1 MSTATTLFALAA
13 AAIIGWWAWLGAAV
27 QMPASPFSRGEKVHC
42 ISYAP
47 FRGDQSPFG
56 PDIPID
62 PEQIA
67 ADLAQLKDI
76 TGCVRTYSID
86 HGLDRIAEIAKRNGM
101 RVLQGLWLSSFPEL
115 NRKQIDATVRL
126 AKQFPDTIAAIIV
139 GNEVLL
145 RGEMSPRD
153 LARSIREVKSQVSM
167 PVTYADVWEFW
178 LRYREIAAEVDF
190 ITIHILPYWEDFP
203 IAATSA
209 ARHVDAIRARV
220 AAAFPE
226 KEIFVGEFGWPSA
239 GRMREAAL
247 PSPINQARAMHEVL
261 MLARSS
267 NYRINLIEAYDQ
279 PWKRQLEGTVGGH
292 WGLFDAYRRNA
303 KFSWGGNVSNHPY
316 WEWQAASGAGLAAAI
331 FAAAFVSL
339 RRGGGTNRPTFWLR
353 IAVIAVV
360 SGSLIGWSIENVA
373 QESLGAGGWLRS
385 LGWAS
390 AALFLPILCA
400 AALGSGAAVPA
411 FAQVM
416 NLRPGPGCGAVALG
430 IGILLTILVLLAL
443 PAALALVFDPRYR
456 DFPFAP
462 LVGAAVPLLFLARWT
477 SRPKAPAAELTIAA
491 TIGISA
497 VYIVLNEGFANWQ
510 ACWFCLGLLILAFI
524 LLRAPCAPG

>member
-1 MSTATTLFALAA
+1 
-13 AAIIGWWAWLGAAV
+13 
-27 QMPASPFSRGEKVHC
+27 
-42 ISYAP
+42 
-47 FRGDQSPFG
+47 
-56 PDIPID
+56 
-62 PEQIA
+62 
-67 ADLAQLKDI
+67 
-76 TGCVRTYSID
+76 
-86 HGLDRIAEIAKRNGM
+86 
-101 RVLQGLWLSSFPEL
+101 
-115 NRKQIDATVRL
+115 
-126 AKQFPDTIAAIIV
+126 
-139 GNEVLL
+139 
-145 RGEMSPRD
+145 
-153 LARSIREVKSQVSM
+153 
-167 PVTYADVWEFW
+167 
-178 LRYREIAAEVDF
+178 
-190 ITIHILPYWEDFP
+190 
-203 IAATSA
+203 
-209 ARHVDAIRARV
+209 
-220 AAAFPE
+220 
-226 KEIFVGEFGWPSA
+226 
-239 GRMREAAL
+239 MREA
-247 PSPINQARAMHEVL
+247 R
-261 MLARSS
+261 

-360 SGSLIGWSIENVA
+360 SGSLIGWSVENGV
-373 QESLGAGGWLRS
+373 QESFGAGGWLRS
-385 LGWAS
+385 FGWAS
-390 AALFLPILCA
+390 VALFLPICSA
-400 AALGSGAAVPA
+400 AALGSGAVLPA

-416 NLRPGPGCGAVALG
+416 NLRPGPCCRAVALG
-430 IGILLTILVLLAL
+430 IGILLTILVLLAV

-477 SRPKAPAAELTIAA
+477 SRPKAPTAELTIAA

>member
-1 MSTATTLFALAA
+1 
-13 AAIIGWWAWLGAAV
+13 
-27 QMPASPFSRGEKVHC
+27 
-42 ISYAP
+42 
-47 FRGDQSPFG
+47 
-56 PDIPID
+56 
-62 PEQIA
+62 
-67 ADLAQLKDI
+67 
-76 TGCVRTYSID
+76 
-86 HGLDRIAEIAKRNGM
+86 
-101 RVLQGLWLSSFPEL
+101 
-115 NRKQIDATVRL
+115 
-126 AKQFPDTIAAIIV
+126 
-139 GNEVLL
+139 
-145 RGEMSPRD
+145 
-153 LARSIREVKSQVSM
+153 M

-430 IGILLTILVLLAL
+430 IGILLIILVLLAL
-443 PAALALVFDPRYR
+443 PAALALVLRP
-456 DFPFAP
+456 
-462 LVGAAVPLLFLARWT
+462 AVPRFSIRATCRGSSAAAFPRQMDVASESSGRGADHCCDNRNLGSVHRAQRGLRQLAGVLVLRRR
-477 SRPKAPAAELTIAA
+477 SHRDDRRPD
-491 TIGISA
+491 
-497 VYIVLNEGFANWQ
+497 
-510 ACWFCLGLLILAFI
+510 
-524 LLRAPCAPG
+524 R